1 MNVLG
6 EATSAALSPDAVT
19 GSDTL
24 SSALSLIDRAKG
36 LSKDE
41 KRKTQAIVRRLGEAV
56 EARMERAGS
65 EAERQAC
72 LGAATS
78 AEIVLKKLLK
88 SKADLVQAARCD
100 ADILVAYIYDNGG
113 SAMRR
118 QVDQKAEG
126 LFDDLLTIVAD
137 GLIGLA
143 ETSENFFRNTVLIAL
158 ENHDSLK
165 GGQKAVTRLAQGH
178 GQDPSKNRTGMEA
191 LQDGSVARTDD
202 AILKQEEEPSGTAG
216 ETSEAVDA
224 GDTAAEDRLH
234 EVSKKLND
242 TSGYIVQGLSQEPYD
257 HDGNIRFGISPTL
270 AKGFIDRREQAELR
284 KALSALGLRHSNGQQ
299 KALESVDADNAGLS
313 PDSLP
318 VVLCGMRGAG
328 KSQLAAAYAHDCEQ
342 AGWPLVAWIDAS
354 GRDALVTDLAKLAH
368 TMGIDDRNPE
378 ALARDCIAQLNAGR
392 GDRLIVFDNVEDFDD
407 LTGLIPQGQGLRVL
421 VTSTAIPNANV
432 GRILVV
438 GAFTR
443 PESVDFLVE
452 RTGLDD
458 AEGADRLAEALGDL
472 PIALGQAAA
481 TITLDGYS
489 TIDEYLTDL
498 HAYRLE
504 EVVDSFHGDDCPALV
519 DARLRTAYE
528 SVLNLL
534 ADKDRAGGEED
545 LPRVGAASVQLAAL
559 ALLAPSGVPRTWL
572 HRIGKRMPI
581 ARQALGALA
590 AHSIC
595 TPSEDGRYIRIHS
608 LQGRVL
614 REDYNK
620 QPEVFDILQHVVVD
634 LLEGIDMDNADTNDA
649 QRTDALDMADQLRA
663 IAEQQQG
670 QARYSPHE
678 ARIDL
683 SSLAPVLNYTMIS
696 LNAAGLPQTTLTLE
710 DAVDMLTDV
719 LGPDHP
725 RTLIARNNLA
735 LAHQEAGHVSTA
747 IDMYQALLP
756 DLARAPVL
764 GPDHPDT
771 LTTRNN
777 LAGAHQEAGHVST
790 AIDMYQALLP
800 DLARAPVLGPD
811 HPDTLTTRNNLAGAH
826 QEAGHV
832 STAIDMYEGLLPDM
846 AHVLGPDHPDTLTV
860 RNNLALAHR
869 DAGSLQKAIDM
880 YEAVL
885 ADRTRV
891 LGPDHPDTL
900 TVRNNLAGAHQEA
913 GHVSTAIDMY
923 EAVLADRTRV
933 LGPDH
938 PDTLTVR
945 NNLAGA
951 HQEAGHVSTAIA
963 MYQTLLPDLASV
975 LGPDH
980 PHTLTTR
987 NNLAGAHQEAGNLP
1001 KAIAMYQTLL
1011 PDLAS
1016 VLGPDHPHTLATRGS
1031 LATAHRQAGN
1041 VSTAIAM
1048 YEALLTDMTRLLGP
1062 DHPDTLATRNNLAD
1076 AHQEAGHVSTAIAM
1090 YEALLAGRTRILGPD
1105 HPDTLA
1111 TESRLVKAIE
1121 EAS

>member
-1 MNVLG
+1 MKFTVPLAMNVLG
-6 EATSAALSPDAVT
+6 EATSAALSPDAAT
-19 GSDTL
+19 GSNTL

-65 EAERQAC
+65 DADRQAC

-78 AEIVLKKLLK
+78 TEVVLKKLLK
-88 SKADLVQAARCD
+88 SKAALVQAARCD

-137 GLIGLA
+137 GLVGLT

-158 ENHDSLK
+158 DNRDSLM
-165 GGQKAVTRLAQGH
+165 GGQEAVTRLAQGH
-178 GQDPSKNRTGMEA
+178 GQDPSKNRTGLEA
-191 LQDGSVARTDD
+191 LQDSSVARTDD

-242 TSGYIVQGLSQEPYD
+242 TSGYIVQGLSQERYD

-284 KALSALGLRHSNGQQ
+284 EALNALGLRHSNGQQ

-313 PDSLP
+313 PDGLP

-545 LPRVGAASVQLAAL
+545 LPRVEAASVQLAAL

-595 TPSEDGRYIRIHS
+595 TPSEDGRS
-608 LQGRVL
+608 
-614 REDYNK
+614 
-620 QPEVFDILQHVVVD
+620 
-634 LLEGIDMDNADTNDA
+634 A
-649 QRTDALDMADQLRA
+649 
-663 IAEQQQG
+663 
-670 QARYSPHE
+670 
-678 ARIDL
+678 
-683 SSLAPVLNYTMIS
+683 
-696 LNAAGLPQTTLTLE
+696 
-710 DAVDMLTDV
+710 
-719 LGPDHP
+719 
-725 RTLIARNNLA
+725 
-735 LAHQEAGHVSTA
+735 STA
-747 IDMYQALLP
+747 SRGASCAKTTTNSPRSSTFSNTSLSTCWRASTWTMRTPTTPNGPTPSTWPTNSEPLQNNKDKRTILP
-756 DLARAPVL
+756 TRPASTCRASP
-764 GPDHPDT
+764 
-771 LTTRNN
+771 RF
-777 LAGAHQEAGHVST
+777 
-790 AIDMYQALLP
+790 
-800 DLARAPVLGPD
+800 
-811 HPDTLTTRNNLAGAH
+811 
-826 QEAGHV
+826 
-832 STAIDMYEGLLPDM
+832 
-846 AHVLGPDHPDTLTV
+846 
-860 RNNLALAHR
+860 
-869 DAGSLQKAIDM
+869 
-880 YEAVL
+880 
-885 ADRTRV
+885 
-891 LGPDHPDTL
+891 
-900 TVRNNLAGAHQEA
+900 
-913 GHVSTAIDMY
+913 
-923 EAVLADRTRV
+923 
-933 LGPDH
+933 
-938 PDTLTVR
+938 
-945 NNLAGA
+945 
-951 HQEAGHVSTAIA
+951 
-963 MYQTLLPDLASV
+963 
-975 LGPDH
+975 
-980 PHTLTTR
+980 
-987 NNLAGAHQEAGNLP
+987 
-1001 KAIAMYQTLL
+1001 
-1011 PDLAS
+1011 
-1016 VLGPDHPHTLATRGS
+1016 
-1031 LATAHRQAGN
+1031 
-1041 VSTAIAM
+1041 
-1048 YEALLTDMTRLLGP
+1048 
-1062 DHPDTLATRNNLAD
+1062 
-1076 AHQEAGHVSTAIAM
+1076 
-1090 YEALLAGRTRILGPD
+1090 
-1105 HPDTLA
+1105 
-1111 TESRLVKAIE
+1111 
-1121 EAS
+1121 

>member
-191 LQDGSVARTDD
+191 LQDGSVARTED

-224 GDTAAEDRLH
+224 GDTAAEERLYK
-234 EVSKKLND
+234 VSKKLND
-242 TSGYIVQGLSQEPYD
+242 TGGYIVQGLSRERYD

-284 KALSALGLRHSNGQQ
+284 EALSALGLRHSNGQQ

-368 TMGIDDRNPE
+368 TMGIDDGNPE

-670 QARYSPHE
+670 QTHYSPHE

-683 SSLAPVLNYTMIS
+683 SSLAPVLNYTMTS
-696 LNAAGLPQTTLTLE
+696 LNAAGLPQTALTLE

-735 LAHQEAGHVSTA
+735 LAYQEAGNVSTA

-764 GPDHPDT
+764 GPVHPDT

-777 LAGAHQEAGHVST
+777 LALAHQEAG
-790 AIDMYQALLP
+790 
-800 DLARAPVLGPD
+800 
-811 HPDTLTTRNNLAGAH
+811 N
-826 QEAGHV
+826 
-832 STAIDMYEGLLPDM
+832 
-846 AHVLGPDHPDTLTV
+846 
-860 RNNLALAHR
+860 
-869 DAGSLQKAIDM
+869 
-880 YEAVL
+880 
-885 ADRTRV
+885 
-891 LGPDHPDTL
+891 
-900 TVRNNLAGAHQEA
+900 
-913 GHVSTAIDMY
+913 VSTAIDMY

-938 PDTLTVR
+938 PDTLTTR

-951 HQEAGHVSTAIA
+951 HQEAGNLPKAIA

-987 NNLAGAHQEAGNLP
+987 NNLAGAHQEAGNVST
-1001 KAIAMYQTLL
+1001 AIAMYQTLL

-1048 YEALLTDMTRLLGP
+1048 YEALLTDEIRALGP
-1062 DHPDTLATRNNLAD
+1062 DHPITFATRNNLAG
-1076 AHQEAGHVSTAIAM
+1076 AHQEAGNVSTAIAM
-1090 YEALLAGRTRILGPD
+1090 YEALLAGRTRVLGPD

-1121 EAS
+1121 ETS

>member
-6 EATSAALSPDAVT
+6 EATSAALSPDAAT
-19 GSDTL
+19 GSNTL

-65 EAERQAC
+65 DADRQAC

-78 AEIVLKKLLK
+78 TEVVLKKLLK
-88 SKADLVQAARCD
+88 SKAALVQAARCD

-137 GLIGLA
+137 GLVGLA
-143 ETSENFFRNTVLIAL
+143 ETSENFFRNTVLVAL
-158 ENHDSLK
+158 ENRDSLL
-165 GGQKAVTRLAQGH
+165 GGQEAVTRLAQGH
-178 GQDPSKNRTGMEA
+178 GQDPSKNRTGLEA
-191 LQDGSVARTDD
+191 FQDSSVARTED

-224 GDTAAEDRLH
+224 GDTAAEERLY

-242 TSGYIVQGLSQEPYD
+242 TGGYIVQGLSQERYD

-284 KALSALGLRHSNGQQ
+284 EALSALGLRHSNGQK

-368 TMGIDDRNPE
+368 TMGIDDGNPE

-670 QARYSPHE
+670 QAHYSPHE

-696 LNAAGLPQTTLTLE
+696 LNAAGLPQTALTLE
-710 DAVDMLTDV
+710 DAVDTLTDV

-735 LAHQEAGHVSTA
+735 LAHQEAGNVSTA

-756 DLARAPVL
+756 DLARAPV
-764 GPDHPDT
+764 HPDT

-777 LAGAHQEAGHVST
+777 LALAHQEAG
-790 AIDMYQALLP
+790 
-800 DLARAPVLGPD
+800 
-811 HPDTLTTRNNLAGAH
+811 N
-826 QEAGHV
+826 
-832 STAIDMYEGLLPDM
+832 
-846 AHVLGPDHPDTLTV
+846 
-860 RNNLALAHR
+860 
-869 DAGSLQKAIDM
+869 
-880 YEAVL
+880 
-885 ADRTRV
+885 
-891 LGPDHPDTL
+891 
-900 TVRNNLAGAHQEA
+900 
-913 GHVSTAIDMY
+913 VSTAIDMY

-933 LGPDH
+933 LGPVH
-938 PDTLTVR
+938 PDTLTTR

-951 HQEAGHVSTAIA
+951 HQEAGNLPKAID

-987 NNLAGAHQEAGNLP
+987 NNLAGAH
-1001 KAIAMYQTLL
+1001 
-1011 PDLAS
+1011 
-1016 VLGPDHPHTLATRGS
+1016 
-1031 LATAHRQAGN
+1031 RQAGN

-1048 YEALLTDMTRLLGP
+1048 YEALLTDEIRVLGP
-1062 DHPDTLATRNNLAD
+1062 DHPITFATRNNLAG
-1076 AHQEAGHVSTAIAM
+1076 AHQEAGNVSTAIDM

>member
-1 MNVLG
+1 MKSTVPLAMNVLG

-790 AIDMYQALLP
+790 AIDMY
-800 DLARAPVLGPD
+800 
-811 HPDTLTTRNNLAGAH
+811 
-826 QEAGHV
+826 
-832 STAIDMYEGLLPDM
+832 EGLLPDM

-869 DAGSLQKAIDM
+869 DAGSLQK
-880 YEAVL
+880 
-885 ADRTRV
+885 
-891 LGPDHPDTL
+891 
-900 TVRNNLAGAHQEA
+900 
-913 GHVSTAIDMY
+913 AIDMY

-1048 YEALLTDMTRLLGP
+1048 YEALLTDEIRVLGP
-1062 DHPDTLATRNNLAD
+1062 DHPITFATRNNLAD